1 LAASPAC
8 AAILFAVRSLRQQNQ
23 KANSALTSMAK
34 FFLALIVVALATLIG
49 ALVFA
54 AFTL

>member
-1 LAASPAC
+1 
-8 AAILFAVRSLRQQNQ
+8 
-23 KANSALTSMAK
+23 MAK

>member
-1 LAASPAC
+1 LAH
-8 AAILFAVRSLRQQNQ
+8 
-23 KANSALTSMAK
+23 MAK
-34 FFLALIVVALATLIG
+34 FFLALIAIALTALIG